1 MFDGSPLISQC
12 KKAIEEEIQKHRKII
27 NALEQELSR
36 RKSARDEFKWG
47 FPVAVQEKM
56 EDSDNYYISTGYYYI
71 STGYRVFEDRDA
83 AYKEAFEKWGEE
95 GPYRVHKVY
104 L

>member
-1 MFDGSPLISQC
+1 MFDGRPLISQC

-27 NALEQELSR
+27 NTLEQELSR

-47 FPVAVQEKM
+47 FPVAIQEKM
-56 EDSDNYYISTGYYYI
+56 EGSDNYYL

-83 AYKEAFEKWGEE
+83 AYKEALEKYGEE